1 VAPRWHSACPQDFA
15 AKQDQIRDGLRQTK
29 QLETFNIFLT
39 NLRTQM
45 EKSGKIKIN
54 QDEMKNLTRSQ
65 AGEQGE

>member
-1 VAPRWHSACPQDFA
+1 MFNLFVA
-15 AKQDQIRDGLRQTK
+15 
-29 QLETFNIFLT
+29 

-54 QDEMKNLTRSQ
+54 QQEMNNLTRSQ